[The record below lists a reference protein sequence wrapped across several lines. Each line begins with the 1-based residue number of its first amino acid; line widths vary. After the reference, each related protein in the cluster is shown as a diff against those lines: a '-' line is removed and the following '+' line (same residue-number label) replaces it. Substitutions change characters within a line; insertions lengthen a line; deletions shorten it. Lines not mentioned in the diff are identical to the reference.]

1 MPCGAPGSQLTA
13 EAMRYTRNQ
22 AKDYAH
28 QHLKGIWAAAPTVF
42 TADLALDLP
51 AFARNIQHWIVD
63 LEIDGVFVGGK
74 QGEYFSML
82 LSERKQL
89 FDIAVATAETLGRPA
104 GVMLSCSDQN
114 LDATLDLAMH
124 AQAVGAEYI
133 VIHSP
138 ALPFGKDI
146 DSTVHEY
153 YRYISERLDIAIAMW
168 NHPDC
173 GYVMSPQLC
182 ARIAGQCPN
191 IVAIKY
197 SVARDLYVELTRL
210 TAGTLI
216 VSSASE
222 EEWLDNVVELGWQVY
237 LCSVPPILYQTPT
250 DRRMQQYTRLAMRGD
265 VRAARAVRDSLEPV
279 RRALRNSRP
288 PGTPHAQQK
297 YWQELLGQAG
307 GPVRRPLLNLTATER
322 AVIRRAFFES
332 GLTANPEVGTN
343 T

>member
-1 MPCGAPGSQLTA
+1 
-13 EAMRYTRNQ
+13 MRYTRNQ

-216 VSSASE
+216 VSSALIPSSVRLRTTWPVNESPAKPKVSE
-222 EEWLDNVVELGWQVY
+222 PLVLRSSHEPEILVEVKDITKLPLACAQSTLW
-237 LCSVPPILYQTPT
+237 TPCVT
-250 DRRMQQYTRLAMRGD
+250 NWHGPSAVTLASRSIKPVAFQRMVLIWMFGAC
-265 VRAARAVRDSLEPV
+265 E
-279 RRALRNSRP
+279 
-288 PGTPHAQQK
+288 
-297 YWQELLGQAG
+297 
-307 GPVRRPLLNLTATER
+307 
-322 AVIRRAFFES
+322 
-332 GLTANPEVGTN
+332 
-343 T
+343 